1 MNTKENKDMKDI
13 KEKTEQTMS
22 EALHV
27 CEIVKQQNNFAAMA
41 LNGMLA
47 NRTFTADASPQTL
60 AIEAVEYSNAL
71 VMALIRM
78 NELKYKN
85 LEEK

>member
-1 MNTKENKDMKDI
+1 MDT

-27 CEIVKQQNNFAAMA
+27 SDIVRQQNYFAAMA

-47 NRTFTADASPQTL
+47 NPTLTADASPKEL
-60 AIEAVEYSNAL
+60 AIEAVEYANAL
-71 VMALIRM
+71 VMAIIRM
-78 NELKYKN
+78 NELNYKN
-85 LEEK
+85 SEEK